1 MTGVYLIQHGEKE
14 RSPGDPRLTAI
25 GRQQAARTGWWLC
38 GREVQALC
46 TSPLR
51 RARETA
57 ACIASVTGL
66 TAQPDA
72 RLRERLNWDGSMPLA
87 AFLSLWARTSQDR
100 DFAPENEESSRQA
113 GARLQAFLAGL
124 PGTPGP
130 VAAVTHGGITTD
142 LLRNL
147 LGDDALP
154 PHLLDAG
161 IPPCAITAIDDLNV
175 IMIASTAHL
184 WLPPP

>member
-1 MTGVYLIQHGEKE
+1 V
-14 RSPGDPRLTAI
+14 
-25 GRQQAARTGWWLC
+25 AARPG
-38 GREVQALC
+38 GADLC

-57 ACIASVTGL
+57 ACIAAVTGL

-72 RLRERLNWDGSMPLA
+72 RLRERLNWDGSMPVE
-87 AFLSLWARTSQDR
+87 AFLALWDRMSQDR
-100 DFAPENEESSRQA
+100 DFTPGKEESSRQTNT
-113 GARLQAFLAGL
+113 RLQAFLAGP

-147 LGDDALP
+147 LDEDSLP
-154 PHLLDAG
+154 PQLLVTG
-161 IPPCAITAIDDLNV
+161 IPPCAVTTIDDLTV
-175 IMIASTAHL
+175 VMIASTAHL
-184 WLPPP
+184 S